1 MPLSAP
7 SVAEIVVYTVLST
20 VPFMLLGVYPF
31 RQQYRFSRGVTA
43 ALLILV
49 TAAQVCLR
57 TAAACI
63 SVPWTDDAKAW
74 GTGLSTLLYTAVY
87 FLLIRAHPG
96 KLLFTLL
103 MLSNIAALTVIDAKC
118 LEGLLFGQEL
128 ARQSCRWTASVAMV
142 PVLLLFLLPLLLY
155 FRRCYAPAVR
165 LPVGQRSWRYL
176 WLVPAT
182 FYLLWF
188 CFCYGSVR
196 SAMDIALDPA
206 SAGLTLLVDLGG
218 FLIYHMVI
226 LLIGE
231 MGKNEELTARNYQL
245 TVQSLQMDSLNRQ
258 IAAMRRAR
266 HDMRHHM
273 AVVDSYVAA
282 GEYGK
287 LHEYLRAYQESLPEG
302 GGEALCAN
310 SAVNA
315 LLVYFRQMAE
325 AYGVR
330 YEVSAD
336 VPARSVFPEQTLTV
350 LVGNLLE
357 NAMDAC
363 KIVSDGTA
371 YVAVTARETADALFV
386 QVENTCAAVPVRD
399 TDGTFFSTKH
409 EGKGI
414 GLTSVQAITEQ
425 YEGIMT
431 VETGSGRFC
440 VAVLLNK
447 PSPEE
452 SS

>member
-7 SVAEIVVYTVLST
+7 SVAEVVVYTALST

-49 TAAQVCLR
+49 TAVQVCLR
-57 TAAACI
+57 TAAAYV

-128 ARQSCRWTASVAMV
+128 ARQSCRWTASAAMA
-142 PVLLLFLLPLLLY
+142 PVLLLFLLPLFWY
-155 FRRCYAPAVR
+155 FRRCYAPTMC
-165 LPVGQRSWRYL
+165 LLVGQRSWRYL

-188 CFCYGSVR
+188 CFCYGSAR

-206 SAGLTLLVDLGG
+206 SAGLALLVDLGG

-258 IAAMRRAR
+258 IAATRRAR

-273 AVVDSYVAA
+273 AVVDNYVAA

-287 LHEYLRAYQESLPEG
+287 LHEYLRTYRESLPEG
-302 GGEALCAN
+302 GGEAVCAN
-310 SAVNA
+310 GAVNA

-330 YEVSAD
+330 YQVSAD
-336 VPARSVFPEQTLTV
+336 VPARSAFPEQTLTV
-350 LVGNLLE
+350 LMGNLLE
-357 NAMDAC
+357 NAVDAC
-363 KIVSDGTA
+363 KAVSDGAA
-371 YVAVTARETADALFV
+371 YVAVTAKETADALFV
-386 QVENTCAAVPVRD
+386 QVENTCVAVPVRD

-431 VETGSGRFC
+431 METDGGRFC
-440 VAVLLNK
+440 VAVLLNR
-447 PSPEE
+447 P
-452 SS
+452 